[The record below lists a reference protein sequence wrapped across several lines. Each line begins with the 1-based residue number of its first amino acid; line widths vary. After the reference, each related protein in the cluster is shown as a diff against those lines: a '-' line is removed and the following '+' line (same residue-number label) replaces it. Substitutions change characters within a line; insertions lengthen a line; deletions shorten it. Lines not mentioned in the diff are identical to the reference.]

1 MNIVKA
7 REALKRYY
15 GYDSFRPLQ
24 EEIIQTVLDKKDCLV
39 LMPTGGGKS
48 ICYQIPAVLLPGV
61 CIVVSP
67 LISLMHDQVSALK
80 VNNIP
85 AAFLNSTLDDAEHK
99 EIRQKVVDGEIKLLY
114 VSPEKLLTPEF
125 TSFLKELNISLFA
138 IDEAH
143 CISSWGHDFRPEY
156 TKLKSLKEN
165 FPNIPVIALT
175 ATADKIT
182 RKDIINQLKLK
193 DSITFLAS
201 FDRPNLSLTVVP
213 GQNRLQVILDFIK
226 ARPNQSG
233 IIYCLSR
240 STTEKLAKKLKAKKI
255 KAAFYHAGMN
265 AQARSKVQNKFVN
278 DTIPIICATIAF
290 GMGID
295 KSNVRWVIHY
305 NLPKNLEGYYQEI
318 GRAGRDGINS
328 DTLLFY
334 TFADVIMLR
343 NFAEKS
349 GQKEIQLKKLER
361 MQQYCEALI
370 CRRKI
375 LLSYFGEVI
384 TEDCGNCDVCK
395 NPPAFFDGTMIAYK
409 AFSAITRTNEKVGVN
424 LLINIL
430 RGSNS
435 QEIFE
440 NNYHKVKTY
449 GIGGDI
455 SFRDWQKYILQLIN
469 FGFIEIAYDE
479 GNVLRL
485 SEAGKDILFKRLPV
499 NLVKLTEYKEIII
512 KPKVEKFKDDL
523 NVKGKRLNVKS
534 QMSSRS
540 EELFE
545 KLRILRR
552 KFASEAGMPPYII
565 FSDASLH
572 EMVRFLPTTKTDM
585 LKISGVGEHKLEKYG
600 EKFMQEIK
608 QFNDSN

>member
-1 MNIVKA
+1 MNILKA

-48 ICYQIPAVLLPGV
+48 ICYQIPAVLMPGV

-85 AAFLNSTLDDAEHK
+85 AAFLNSTLDDAEHI
-99 EIRQKVVDGEIKLLY
+99 EIRQRVVNGEIKLLY

-193 DSITFLAS
+193 DSLTYLAS
-201 FDRPNLSLTVVP
+201 FDRPNLNLTVVP

-226 ARPNQSG
+226 ARPNESG

-240 STTEKLAKKLKAKKI
+240 SSTEKLAAKLKAKKI

-265 AQARSKVQNKFVN
+265 ADSRAKVQNKFVN

-361 MQQYCEALI
+361 MQQYSEALI

-384 TEDCGNCDVCK
+384 TADCGNCDVCK
-395 NPPAFFDGTMIAYK
+395 NPPAFFDGTTIAHK
-409 AFSAITRTNEKVGVN
+409 ALSAITRTKEKVGVN

-430 RGSNS
+430 RGSSS

-440 NNYHKVKTY
+440 NNYHKIKTY
-449 GIGGDI
+449 GIGVDI
-455 SFRDWQKYILQLIN
+455 SFKDWQKYILQLLN

-485 SEAGKDILFKRLPV
+485 SDAGKNVLIKRLPV
-499 NLVKLTEYKEIII
+499 NLVKLTEYKEIVV
-512 KPKVEKFKDDL
+512 KPKLAKFKDDP
-523 NVKGKRLNVKS
+523 NVEGHPPSINLRRTGND
-534 QMSSRS
+534 
-540 EELFE
+540 ELFE
-545 KLRILRR
+545 RLRLLRR

-572 EMVRFLPTTKTDM
+572 EMVKYLPTTKMDM
-585 LKISGVGEHKLEKYG
+585 LKISGVGEHKLQKYG
-600 EKFMQEIK
+600 DAFMSEIK
-608 QFNDSN
+608 DFVKK